1 MNAGDSDHGIF
12 LHCLK
17 RNSETTRHME
27 QGPNQKETGYR
38 ALIRTSS
45 PLSPSPQANFFLF
58 FFLEG
63 KPSAPVLKEAFTD
76 PLRGPQRARQAEAGL
91 HSSGLPGGSAEA
103 ILLSL
108 PTSAC
113 QLGTL
118 RVLPWRRACLVRW
131 SLRMNRRSHTGH
143 TNFFSPV

>member
-1 MNAGDSDHGIF
+1 MLVTQTMAFSSTA
-12 LHCLK
+12 L
-17 RNSETTRHME
+17 
-27 QGPNQKETGYR
+27 KETPKLQDTWNR
-38 ALIRTSS
+38 APTKKRQVTALSS
-45 PLSPSPQANFFLF
+45 EPAPHFLPALKPIFF